1 MQFNWTTVIISD
13 SGEPSRKEDVEDKF
27 ARTNSNE
34 ISSTGQVPWNCTN
47 QSFFNLKYLKKQTS
61 ECNKKEE
68 DSQMERTSECFPV
81 GRGKQEEQYR
91 VGD

>member
-1 MQFNWTTVIISD
+1 M
-13 SGEPSRKEDVEDKF
+13 KLY
-27 ARTNSNE
+27 
-34 ISSTGQVPWNCTN
+34 TN
-47 QSFFNLKYLKKQTS
+47 QSFFYLKYLKKQTT

-68 DSQMERTSECFPV
+68 DSQMQRTSECFPV